1 MLVCIPNTIPMSK
14 EFHSRKIIHVDMDCF
29 YAAVEV
35 LDHPEYRGKPLIVG
49 GREKRGVVSAASYEA
64 RAYGIRS
71 AMPVSTAMTLCK
83 HAINVPGRMSRYKE
97 VSLLIH
103 EIFGRYTDLIQP
115 ISLDEAFLDVTQ
127 NKKDI
132 PYATT
137 IAMEI
142 KQSIKDE
149 LGLIASAGVA
159 PNRFLA
165 KIASDQDKPDG
176 LFVIKPHE
184 VEAFMKE
191 LPIGR
196 IWGVGKVMGK
206 TLEDIGIHKAADVQ
220 RYPLAF
226 LEKKFGKMGLHLYSL
241 SQGIDPSPV
250 KPYREAK
257 SMGKE
262 RTFLED
268 IYTHQEL
275 KLPLEKL
282 ADKVSERLNVKSK
295 VVGGVTL
302 KLKYADFNQIT
313 RSKLLSTPTADAKAL
328 RECAWQMLREIDV
341 SKKGVRL
348 IGLSTYKLSSHPET
362 SDIFDWMKD
371 E

>member
-1 MLVCIPNTIPMSK
+1 MPDEPQV
-14 EFHSRKIIHVDMDCF
+14 RKIIHVDMDCF

-35 LDHPEYRGKPLIVG
+35 LDNPAYRGKPLIVG

-64 RAYGIRS
+64 RAYGVRS

-97 VSLLIH
+97 ISQQIH
-103 EIFGRYTDLIQP
+103 RIFRRYTDIIQP

-127 NKKDI
+127 NKKNI
-132 PYATT
+132 PYATI
-137 IAMEI
+137 IAKEI
-142 KQSIKDE
+142 KKSIQE
-149 LGLIASAGVA
+149 EIGLIASAGVA

-176 LFVIKPHE
+176 LFVIRPHE
-184 VEAFMKE
+184 IEAFMQE

-206 TLEDIGIHKAADVQ
+206 TLEDLGIHKAADVQ
-220 RYPLAF
+220 KYPLSF
-226 LEKKFGKMGLHLYSL
+226 LEKKFGKMGLHLFKL

-257 SMGKE
+257 SIGKE

-268 IYTHQEL
+268 IYNHEEL
-275 KLPLEKL
+275 KEPLRQL
-282 ADKVSERLNVKSK
+282 AEKVSERLAVKSK

-302 KLKYADFNQIT
+302 KLKYANFQQIT
-313 RSKLLSTPTADAKAL
+313 RSKLLNSPVSDVKTLLDNAL
-328 RECAWQMLREIDV
+328 EMLLEIDV

-348 IGLSTYKLSSHPET
+348 IGLSTYKLSEHPE
-362 SDIFDWMKD
+362 SSNVFDWMND
-371 E
+371 S

>member
-1 MLVCIPNTIPMSK
+1 MS
-14 EFHSRKIIHVDMDCF
+14 EDSQLRKIIHVDMDCF

-35 LDHPEYRGKPLIVG
+35 LDHPAYRGKPLIVG

-83 HAINVPGRMSRYKE
+83 HAINVPGRMQRYKE
-97 VSLLIH
+97 ISQQIH
-103 EIFGRYTDLIQP
+103 EIFRRYTDLIQP

-127 NKKDI
+127 NKKNI

-137 IAMEI
+137 IAKEI
-142 KQSIKDE
+142 KQEIKDE
-149 LGLIASAGVA
+149 IGLIASAGVA

-184 VEAFMKE
+184 VEGFMRE

-206 TLEDIGIHKAADVQ
+206 SLENLGIHKASDVQ
-220 RYPLAF
+220 KYPLTF
-226 LEKKFGKMGLHLYSL
+226 LEKKFGKMGYHLHKL

-257 SMGKE
+257 SIGKE

-268 IYTHQEL
+268 IFSHEEL
-275 KLPLEKL
+275 KEPLRKL
-282 ADKVSERLNVKSK
+282 ADKVSERLNLKSK

-302 KLKYADFNQIT
+302 KLKFADFQQIT
-313 RSKLLSTPTADAKAL
+313 RSKLLVTPTADSEILFKNTFEL
-328 RECAWQMLREIDV
+328 LQNIDV
-341 SKKGVRL
+341 SKKGARL
-348 IGLSTYKLSSHPET
+348 IGLSTYKLSEHPEST
-362 SDIFDWMKD
+362 DIFEWMN